1 MTKIGKTIKDN
12 LPGAILG
19 AIVSGI
25 GSGGYSVGEYFY
37 SKYKEETMSIY
48 FATGL
53 SFLFSFGMLLII
65 LGFIGWA
72 YLELSKVAD
81 AEKARLDTEKARL
94 DTEKA
99 RLDAEKLR
107 IDKLEKAVSQDYD
120 SEHWSPAEQKQNVF
134 HVLRNDD
141 LKTLSGETDA
151 VNQELKTLKE
161 VKLTEIE
168 KKIADNFNALYNKTE
183 RQRET
188 IEALQKKF
196 SDDGQ

>member
-1 MTKIGKTIKDN
+1 MSMTKIGKTIKDN

-134 HVLRNDD
+134 HLLR
-141 LKTLSGETDA
+141 GETDA

-188 IEALQKKF
+188 IEALQKKLP
-196 SDDGQ
+196 DDVD